1 MPEINDVRPTSIS
14 HIVGQ
19 KHVREVVALGLD
31 YAHQEGRKF
40 DHALFCGPP
49 GLGKTNLAS
58 VIGREMASPFT
69 EFLGQ
74 SFKNVSDLNA
84 VLLSVKE
91 ERSIV
96 FIDEVHEMSKSL
108 QTTLYLALDQR
119 KILIPGGKNG
129 SAPMS
134 IPIQDFTLLL
144 ATTDEYLLLQPLRD
158 RMKLTLRFEFYSV
171 DELTQIILQRSRGLG
186 WNVDEEVFSAIAS
199 KGRGTPRLA
208 LRLLESSHRVCRAE
222 GESVIT
228 LRHLKR
234 ACELEQIDSMGLGP
248 TEQRYLTV
256 VADSSTRLNVIAS
269 MLGLPTRT
277 VSEVTEP
284 FLMRSGLIVKD
295 DQGRRQLTQIGHEHL
310 SNSSHIHVG
319 VSSNE

>member
-1 MPEINDVRPTSIS
+1 MSDINDIRPTSIS
-14 HIVGQ
+14 HIIGQ

-31 YAHQEGRKF
+31 YAHQENKKF
-40 DHALFCGPP
+40 DHAMLVGPP
-49 GLGKTNLAS
+49 GLGKTNFATIIS
-58 VIGREMASPFT
+58 MEMATDFT
-69 EFLGQ
+69 ELLGQ
-74 SFKNVSDLNA
+74 SFGSVADLNQ
-84 VLLSVKE
+84 VLLSATP
-91 ERSIV
+91 RSIV

-158 RMKLTLRFEFYSV
+158 RMKLTLRFSFYSA
-171 DELTQIILQRSRGLG
+171 DELTQIVASRSRGLD
-186 WNVDEEVFSAIAS
+186 WNVDEEVFPAIAN

-208 LRLLESSHRVCRAE
+208 LRLLESAHRVCRAE
-222 GESVIT
+222 GEHVIT
-228 LRHLKR
+228 ISHLTR
-234 ACELEQIDSMGLGP
+234 ACGLEQIDSMGLGP
-248 TEQRYLTV
+248 TEQKYLDCVT
-256 VADSSTRLNVIAS
+256 DGPTRLNVIAS
-269 MLGLPTRT
+269 MLGLPKRT

-284 FLMRSGLIVKD
+284 YLMRAGLIVKD
-295 DQGRRQLTQIGHEHL
+295 DQGRRQLTQMGREHL
-310 SNSSHIHVG
+310 SNCSQIRVG

>member
-1 MPEINDVRPTSIS
+1 MSDINDIRPTSIS
-14 HIVGQ
+14 HLIGQ
-19 KHVREVVALGLD
+19 EHVKQVVCVALD

-40 DHALFCGPP
+40 DHALMVGPP
-49 GLGKTNLAS
+49 GLGKTALSQIIAQ
-58 VIGREMASPFT
+58 EMATDFT
-69 EFLGQ
+69 ELLGQ
-74 SFKNVSDLNA
+74 SFKTVADLNN
-84 VLLSVKE
+84 VLLLAT

-119 KILIPGGKNG
+119 KILIAGGKSG
-129 SAPMS
+129 ATPMS

-144 ATTDEYLLLQPLRD
+144 ATTDEYQLLQPLRD
-158 RMKLTLRFEFYSV
+158 RMKLTLRFEFYSA
-171 DELTQIILQRSRGLG
+171 DELAQIVSFRSRGLG
-186 WNVDEEVFSAIAS
+186 WNVDEEVFPAIAN

-208 LRLLESSHRVCRAE
+208 LRLLESAHRVCRAE
-222 GESVIT
+222 GEHIIT
-228 LRHLKR
+228 AKHLER

-248 TEQRYLTV
+248 TEQQYLAII
-256 VADSSTRLNVIAS
+256 ADNSTRLNVIAS

-284 FLMRSGLIVKD
+284 YLQRAGLIVKD
-295 DQGRRQLTQIGHEHL
+295 DQGRRQLTAKGRDHL
-310 SNSSHIHVG
+310 SSCSQIRVG